1 MKRFYPDH
9 FPVVPNE
16 ACWEDFRVL
25 DVDGERGQGVLVLR
39 DFSQGSVLFR
49 MNGTLSTEMTL
60 HSLQMA
66 PGLHLDDPY
75 IAGKVLHSCEPN
87 SWLDVETR
95 IYFATRDIA
104 AGELLTMDYDETED
118 ILFRA
123 FECRCGSTRC
133 RGTIGGKLMRKPT
146 PTRYHGKTQVVVTP
160 TELPAQLY
168 DVIMAERQSFSATN
182 ELVAAELFTG
192 SAI

>member
-25 DVDGERGQGVLVLR
+25 DVDGKRGQGVLVLR

-49 MNGTLSTEMTL
+49 MNGTLTTEMTL

-95 IYFATRDIA
+95 IYFATRDIV

-123 FECRCGSTRC
+123 FQCCCGSTRC
-133 RGTIGGKLMRKPT
+133 RGTVGGKLMRKPA
-146 PTRYHGKTQVVVTP
+146 PKRRRQKTQVVVTP

-168 DVIMAERQSFSATN
+168 AAIMAERQSY
-182 ELVAAELFTG
+182 VAAELVTA
-192 SAI
+192 SAM

>member
-25 DVDGERGQGVLVLR
+25 DVDGKRGQGVLVLR

-49 MNGTLSTEMTL
+49 MNGTLTTEMTL

-75 IAGKVLHSCEPN
+75 FAGKVLHSCEPN

-118 ILFRA
+118 ILFRG
-123 FECRCGSTRC
+123 FDCCCGSTHC
-133 RGTIGGKLMRKPT
+133 RGTIGGKLLKKVAPKRG
-146 PTRYHGKTQVVVTP
+146 RRKTQVVVTP

-168 DVIMAERQSFSATN
+168 AAVMAERQNFA
-182 ELVAAELFTG
+182 AAELSVA
-192 SAI
+192 SAM

>member
-1 MKRFYPDH
+1 
-9 FPVVPNE
+9 
-16 ACWEDFRVL
+16 RVL

-66 PGLHLDDPY
+66 PGLHLDDPF
-75 IAGKVLHSCEPN
+75 IAGKVLHSCQPN

-95 IYFATRDIA
+95 IFFATRDIT

-123 FECRCGSTRC
+123 FQCCCGAPSC
-133 RGTIGGKLMRKPT
+133 RGTVGGKLVKKQAPR
-146 PTRYHGKTQVVVTP
+146 RRRKTQVVVTP
-160 TELPAQLY
+160 AELPAQVYAAVL
-168 DVIMAERQSFSATN
+168 AERQSY
-182 ELVAAELFTG
+182 AASDLTAA

>member
-9 FPVVPNE
+9 LPVVPNE
-16 ACWEDFRVL
+16 ARWEDFRVL
-25 DVDGERGQGVLVLR
+25 DVDGKRGQGVLVLR

-49 MNGTLSTEMTL
+49 MNGTLTTEMTL

-95 IYFATRDIA
+95 IYFATRDIV
-104 AGELLTMDYDETED
+104 AGELLTMDYEETED
-118 ILFRA
+118 VLFRP
-123 FECRCGSTRC
+123 FNCCCGAPGC
-133 RGTIGGKLMRKPT
+133 RGTISGRLVKKAASKRRRQR
-146 PTRYHGKTQVVVTP
+146 TRVVVTP
-160 TELPAQLY
+160 AELPSQLY
-168 DVIMAERQSFSATN
+168 DAVMAERQSY
-182 ELVAAELFTG
+182 AASELFAG

>member
-9 FPVVPNE
+9 YPVVPNE

-49 MNGTLSTEMTL
+49 MNGTLTTEMTL

-75 IAGKVLHSCEPN
+75 LAGKVLHCCEPN

-95 IYFATRDIA
+95 IYFATRDIV

-118 ILFRA
+118 VLFRA
-123 FECRCGSTRC
+123 FECCCGSTRC
-133 RGTIGGKLMRKPT
+133 RGSIGGKLFKKAAPKR
-146 PTRYHGKTQVVVTP
+146 RRGKTQVVVTP

-168 DVIMAERQSFSATN
+168 DVIMAERQNFTAATM
-182 ELVAAELFTG
+182 LAG
-192 SAI
+192 SSI

>member
-16 ACWEDFRVL
+16 ACWEDFQVL
-25 DVDGERGQGVLVLR
+25 DVDGKRGQGVLVLR

-49 MNGTLSTEMTL
+49 MNGTLTTEMTL

-75 IAGKVLHSCEPN
+75 FAGKVLHSCEPN

-95 IYFATRDIA
+95 IYFATRDIE

-123 FECRCGSTRC
+123 FDCCCGAASC
-133 RGTIGGKLMRKPT
+133 RGRVGGKLAKKVLPMR
-146 PTRYHGKTQVVVTP
+146 RRRKTQVVVTP
-160 TELPAQLY
+160 AEVPAQLY
-168 DVIMAERQSFSATN
+168 AAIMAERESYAT
-182 ELVAAELFTG
+182 AASLAG
-192 SAI
+192 AAI

>member
-9 FPVVPNE
+9 FSVVSNE
-16 ACWEDFRVL
+16 ARWEDFRVL
-25 DVDGERGQGVLVLR
+25 DVDGKRGQGVLVLR

-49 MNGTLSTEMTL
+49 MNGTLTTEMTL

-75 IAGKVLHSCEPN
+75 FAGKVLHSCEPN

-95 IYFATRDIA
+95 IYFATRDIV

-123 FECRCGSTRC
+123 FDCCCGSTRC
-133 RGTIGGKLMRKPT
+133 RGTVGGRMMKQAAPR
-146 PTRYHGKTQVVVTP
+146 RGRRKTQVVVTP
-160 TELPAQLY
+160 AELPTQLY
-168 DVIMAERQSFSATN
+168 AAVMAERESFA
-182 ELVAAELFTG
+182 AAEAFAG

>member
-9 FPVVPNE
+9 LPVVPNE
-16 ACWEDFRVL
+16 ARWEDFRVL
-25 DVDGERGQGVLVLR
+25 DVDGKRGQGVLVLR
-39 DFSQGSVLFR
+39 DYSQGSVLFR
-49 MNGTLSTEMTL
+49 MNGTLKTEMTL

-95 IYFATRDIA
+95 IYFATRDIE

-118 ILFRA
+118 VLFRA
-123 FECRCGSTRC
+123 FRCCCGSTQC
-133 RGTIGGKLMRKPT
+133 RGTIGGRLMKEAAAKRRRRKT
-146 PTRYHGKTQVVVTP
+146 PVVVTA
-160 TELPAQLY
+160 TKLPAQVY
-168 DVIMAERQSFSATN
+168 AAVMAERQNFG
-182 ELVAAELFTG
+182 AAELAT
-192 SAI
+192 AAAM

>member
-9 FPVVPNE
+9 LPVVPNE
-16 ACWEDFRVL
+16 ASWDDFCVL
-25 DVDGERGQGVLVLR
+25 DVDGERGQGVLALR

-49 MNGTLSTEMTL
+49 MNGTLTTDMTL

-95 IYFATRDIA
+95 IFFATRDITC
-104 AGELLTMDYDETED
+104 GELLTMDYDETED
-118 ILFRA
+118 LLFRS
-123 FECRCGSTRC
+123 FQCCCGSLSC
-133 RGTIGGKLMRKPT
+133 RGAIGGKLVKKAAPR
-146 PTRYHGKTQVVVTP
+146 RRRKTQVVVTP
-160 TELPAQLY
+160 SELPAQLY
-168 DVIMAERQSFSATN
+168 AAVMAQRQNYVATD
-182 ELVAAELFTG
+182 LTAA

>member
-9 FPVVPNE
+9 LPVVPNE
-16 ACWEDFRVL
+16 ARWDDFRVL
-25 DVDGERGQGVLVLR
+25 DVDGKRGQGVLVLR

-49 MNGTLSTEMTL
+49 MNGTLTTEMTL

-75 IAGKVLHSCEPN
+75 FAGKVLHSCEPN

-95 IYFATRDIA
+95 IYFATRDIT

-118 ILFRA
+118 ILFRP
-123 FECRCGSTRC
+123 FDCCCGSRNC
-133 RGTIGGKLMRKPT
+133 RGTVGGRLAKKPA
-146 PTRYHGKTQVVVTP
+146 PKRRRQKTRVVVTAA
-160 TELPAQLY
+160 ELPAQLY
-168 DVIMAERQSFSATN
+168 SAVMAERQN
-182 ELVAAELFTG
+182 YAAADAFAG

>member
-16 ACWEDFRVL
+16 ARWEDFRVL

-49 MNGTLSTEMTL
+49 MNGTLTTEMTL

-75 IAGKVLHSCEPN
+75 FAGKVLHSCEPN

-123 FECRCGSTRC
+123 FDCCCGS
-133 RGTIGGKLMRKPT
+133 PT
-146 PTRYHGKTQVVVTP
+146 LQRN
-160 TELPAQLY
+160 
-168 DVIMAERQSFSATN
+168 DRWSSW
-182 ELVAAELFTG
+182 
-192 SAI
+192 